1 MKSKQQR
8 HDTNIVEMVF
18 DDEDAFVV
26 VAGVKVAKRGLPAQA
41 ETAQAKT
48 PQAKTPQAKTP
59 QAKTP
64 QAKTPQDKTPQDKTP
79 QDKAWVSLE
88 PGWKVFDGDGM
99 NSIVV
104 ECNGARLR
112 NCFIVR
118 CDAAF
123 VW

>member
-41 ETAQAKT
+41 ETAQAN
-48 PQAKTPQAKTP
+48 
-59 QAKTP
+59 
-64 QAKTPQDKTPQDKTP
+64 
-79 QDKAWVSLE
+79 AWVSLE
-88 PGWKVFDGDGM
+88 PGWKVFDGDEM

>member
-41 ETAQAKT
+41 ETAQAE
-48 PQAKTPQAKTP
+48 
-59 QAKTP
+59 TP
-64 QAKTPQDKTPQDKTP
+64 QAKTPQDKTPQDKAP

-88 PGWKVFDGDGM
+88 PGWKVFDSDEM

>member
-48 PQAKTPQAKTP
+48 PQAKTPQ
-59 QAKTP
+59 
-64 QAKTPQDKTPQDKTP
+64 DKTP

-88 PGWKVFDGDGM
+88 PGWKVFDGDEM